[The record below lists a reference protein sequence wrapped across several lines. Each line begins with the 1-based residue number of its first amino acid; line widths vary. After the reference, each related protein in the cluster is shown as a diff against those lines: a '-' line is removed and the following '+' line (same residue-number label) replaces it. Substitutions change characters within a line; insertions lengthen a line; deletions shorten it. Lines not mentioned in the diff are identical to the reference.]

1 MKSGVKRHFT
11 QQRRYE
17 KWCQETL
24 HPTAQPKEKPFG
36 GTGRPFERGAADG
49 AQAVVRRLVVLD
61 DEGGG
66 IN

>member
-1 MKSGVKRHFT
+1 MTSRLT
-11 QQRRYE
+11 SRRYE

-24 HPTAQPKEKPFG
+24 HPTAQPKEEAIG
-36 GTGRPFERGAADG
+36 GTRRPLERGEADG
-49 AQAVVRRLVVLD
+49 AQAVVRRLAVLD

>member
-1 MKSGVKRHFT
+1 MSRDTSPK
-11 QQRRYE
+11 
-17 KWCQETL
+17 
-24 HPTAQPKEKPFG
+24 AQPKGKSFG
-36 GTGRPFERGAADG
+36 GTGRPFERCEADG